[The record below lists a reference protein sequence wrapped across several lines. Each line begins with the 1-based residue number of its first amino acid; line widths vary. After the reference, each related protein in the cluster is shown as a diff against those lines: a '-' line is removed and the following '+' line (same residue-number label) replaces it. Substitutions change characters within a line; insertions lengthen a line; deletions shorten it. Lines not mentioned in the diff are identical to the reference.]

1 MAYGTTSSRPVPL
14 LGRLGT
20 RPPEEDQPSL
30 WGFGPAECSSCTE
43 LSVLPAYIH
52 DVNGYY
58 RALGVHTRATRKELR
73 EAYQAKGGQ
82 SSSRLTYIL
91 RQLLNPQTRFD
102 YDCTPLGEVFM
113 DDYIR
118 DRLNNAMR
126 IRLYDR
132 MADLAQ
138 QGVDVD
144 SLDDSSMARDI
155 YSEMGFDIDDDTPVE
170 VVDSPLPAGEDEPRP
185 AKFEYAYYL
194 WATHLREDPEVY
206 GQLVQWQRVLV
217 RAFAREGVRI
227 KFAVG
232 LHGKPN
238 RWVQAL
244 VGYRTVFFLNREEE
258 PTEALARDVALQV
271 RRDRSAPSAHSLAIT
286 ER

>member
-1 MAYGTTSSRPVPL
+1 MAYGTTSSRPISSF
-14 LGRLGT
+14 GRWGAS
-20 RPPEEDQPSL
+20 PPEEGHPAL
-30 WGFGPAECSSCTE
+30 WGSGPAECSSCTE
-43 LSVLPAYIH
+43 LSVVPDYIF

-58 RALGVHTRATRKELR
+58 RELGVHPKATRKELR
-73 EAYQAKGGQ
+73 QAYQAKGGQ
-82 SSSRLTYIL
+82 SSARLTYIF
-91 RQLLNPQTRFD
+91 RQLLNPQTRFA

-138 QGVDVD
+138 QGVDMD

-155 YSEMGFDIDDDTPVE
+155 YSEMGFDIDGDTPVE
-170 VVDSPLPAGEDEPRP
+170 VVDSPPPSGEDDPRP
-185 AKFEYAYYL
+185 AKFEYAYYM
-194 WATHLREDPEVY
+194 WATHLREDPEV
-206 GQLVQWQRVLV
+206 QSRMAHWQRVLV
-217 RAFAREGVRI
+217 SAFSREGVRI

-238 RWVQAL
+238 RWIQAL

-271 RRDRSAPSAHSLAIT
+271 RLDRSAQPLAIT